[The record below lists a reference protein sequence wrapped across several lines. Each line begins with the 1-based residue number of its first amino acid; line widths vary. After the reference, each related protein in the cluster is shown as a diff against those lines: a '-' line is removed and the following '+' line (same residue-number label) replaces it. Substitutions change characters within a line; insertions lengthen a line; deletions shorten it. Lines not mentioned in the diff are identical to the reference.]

1 MRRMILA
8 AGAAI
13 LLAPIWAAHAEC
25 PFFSDAKLNAMFVQH
40 PFVNN
45 PGLEAVLVGAT
56 GELEYQ
62 GTDPA
67 MARETSDV
75 CMGYVNYNTKF
86 GPMGWQIVI
95 RLHPSTHTVT
105 VSAYNV
111 L

>member
-45 PGLEAVLVGAT
+45 PGLEAVLGKRWA
-56 GELEYQ
+56 
-62 GTDPA
+62 GTLSRSGVRLRLPA
-67 MARETSDV
+67 PRHEFVDAVLRPTVYEAR
-75 CMGYVNYNTKF
+75 
-86 GPMGWQIVI
+86 Q
-95 RLHPSTHTVT
+95 
-105 VSAYNV
+105 
-111 L
+111 